1 MRKSVI
7 FVHDGYVNRQAM
19 KTFLQILARD
29 MMDKYGGR
37 FEGVTVIFPNKRAG
51 LFLAEELAKLID
63 RPVWMPEMVT
73 LAEYVERHTGLRQA
87 DSLTLAIKLYKVYR
101 KVTGTE
107 ERFEDFYFW
116 GNMLLGDFDDVDK
129 YLADARDLFSNLVAL
144 KKLESKFPYLTEE
157 QVEAVKRFWDSFNP
171 EKFSREQE
179 EFLKVWNGLYGTYT
193 AFREALEREGLCY
206 EGMNERRFYEH
217 IAEYEHPQQL
227 VVAGF
232 NALNACERGIFDYY
246 RDAGVASFY
255 WDYDVYYTAD
265 EHQEAGR
272 YIRENLKRYPQT
284 PDMGHFNHF
293 LHNGKQVEY
302 ISVPSAVGQAK
313 LLGQLTEHV
322 QGENPRDTA
331 VVLCDEQML
340 VPVLHSIPESIRKI
354 NVTMGYPAQKT
365 SVAALVALL
374 CDLKG
379 YARRE
384 GKDTYYYYKPVVALL
399 NHKLVREACPEGI
412 ARKTEEI
419 ARNNSVYVAERD
431 LHLDPLTEAIFSSG
445 EEKVTAYLLRVLDR
459 LGRSEAGER
468 AEPVEREFIFSIYTQ
483 IQHLQNVFEEEG
495 IEPEEKLYTQ
505 LVGKVVGSISIP
517 FSGEPLEGLQVMG
530 LMETRMLDFKHLI
543 VLSANEGTLPK
554 TTLPSSFIPYN
565 LRVGFRLPTPE
576 HQDALF
582 AYYFYRLLQRA
593 QDVKILYTSGM
604 KGVNGGEMSRFLY
617 QMKYESGL
625 PIRESSF
632 QNRISAQNPREIAI
646 PKTEEVMARLE
657 EYTVGEEKALSP
669 SALNIYMEC
678 PLRFYFRYVTGIEE
692 KEELAE
698 ELDQRLLGNIFHAC
712 SQSLYETVPDGEVTA
727 EAIDALLADEALMDE
742 HIRRAYGEVY
752 DEHVSR
758 LLESGSNEL
767 VLSVVKKYLRQ
778 MLQYDRQV
786 VPFRLLAME
795 RRFHVPVAVGTG
807 AGRRTVYVGGFI
819 DRVDRTADAIR
830 VIDYKT
836 GKDRTDFKGIAS
848 VFDPENASRNKAA
861 FQTMLY
867 CLMFDHVH
875 PSREPLVP
883 GIYSTRLLFEK
894 DYDCRLRCD
903 GTAMADFRR
912 FEEEYREELEA
923 LLARLFSTEVPF
935 TQTED
940 GNKCKTCSYAGICR
954 RGK

>member
-1 MRKSVI
+1 
-7 FVHDGYVNRQAM
+7 M
-19 KTFLQILARD
+19 KTFLQILAQE
-29 MMDKYGGR
+29 MMTKYEGR
-37 FEGVTVIFPNKRAG
+37 FEEVTVIFPNKRAG

-73 LAEYVERHTGLRQA
+73 LGEYVERYTGLRQA
-87 DSLTLAIKLYKVYR
+87 DSLTLAIKLYKVY
-101 KVTGTE
+101 KQVTGTE

-144 KKLESKFPYLTEE
+144 KQLESKFPYLTEE
-157 QVEAVKRFWDSFNP
+157 QVAAVKRFWDSFNP

-179 EFLKVWNGLYGTYT
+179 EFLKVWNRLYVTYT
-193 AFREALEREGLCY
+193 AFRKALSAEGLCY
-206 EGMNERRFYEH
+206 EGMNERCFYEH
-217 IAEYEHPQQL
+217 IAEYEHPRQV

-246 RDAGVASFY
+246 RDAGIASFY

-272 YIRENLKRYPQT
+272 YIRENLKRYPQE
-284 PDMGHFNHF
+284 PDKGYFNQF
-293 LHNGKQVEY
+293 LHNGKRVEY

-313 LLGQLTEHV
+313 LLGQLTAHV

-340 VPVLHSIPESIRKI
+340 VPVLHSIPEHIRKI

-365 SVAALVALL
+365 SVAALVSLL
-374 CDLKG
+374 CDLEG
-379 YARRE
+379 YARKE
-384 GKDTYYYYKPVVALL
+384 GGETYYYYKPVVALL
-399 NHKLVREACPEGI
+399 NHKLVQEACPEKI
-412 ARKTEEI
+412 VLMTERITKE
-419 ARNNSVYVAERD
+419 NMVYVAERE
-431 LHLDPLTEAIFSSG
+431 LRMEPLTEAIFSSG
-445 EEKVTAYLLRVLDR
+445 EEKVPAYLLRVLDR
-459 LGRSEAGER
+459 WGSSEAGER
-468 AEPVEREFIFSIYTQ
+468 AEPVEKEFVFSVYTQ

-495 IEPEEKLYTQ
+495 IEPEEKLYMQ
-505 LVGKVVGSISIP
+505 LVGKVVNGISIP

-593 QDVKILYTSGM
+593 QDVRILYTSGM

-625 PIRESSF
+625 DIRESSF
-632 QNRISAQNPREIAI
+632 QNRISAQNPQEITI
-646 PKTEEVMARLE
+646 PKTEEVAARLE
-657 EYTVGEEKALSP
+657 EYTVTEEKALSP
-669 SALNIYMEC
+669 SALNTYMEC
-678 PLRFYFRYVTGIEE
+678 PLRFYFRYVAGIRE
-692 KEELAE
+692 KEEITE
-698 ELDQRLLGNIFHAC
+698 ELDQRLLGNIFHFC
-712 SQSLYETVPDGEVTA
+712 SQSLYETVPEGKVTV

-742 HIRRAYGEVY
+742 HIRKAYGEVY
-752 DEHVSR
+752 NERVSR

-786 VPFRLLAME
+786 APFRLLAME
-795 RRFHVPVAVGTG
+795 RRFHVPVAVETG
-807 AGRRTVYVGGFI
+807 KGRRTVYVGGVI
-819 DRVDRTADAIR
+819 DRVDRTEDAVRI
-830 VIDYKT
+830 IDYKT
-836 GKDRTDFKGIAS
+836 GADTTAFKGIPS
-848 VFDPENASRNKAA
+848 LFDVENATRNKAA

-875 PSREPLVP
+875 PSREALVP

-894 DYDCRLRCD
+894 NYDCRLQCD
-903 GTAMADFRR
+903 GTAVTDFRR
-912 FEEEYREELEA
+912 FEEEYRGELEA
-923 LLARLFSTEVPF
+923 LLARLFSPDEPF

-940 GNKCKTCSYAGICR
+940 LHKCENCSYAGICR
-954 RGK
+954 R